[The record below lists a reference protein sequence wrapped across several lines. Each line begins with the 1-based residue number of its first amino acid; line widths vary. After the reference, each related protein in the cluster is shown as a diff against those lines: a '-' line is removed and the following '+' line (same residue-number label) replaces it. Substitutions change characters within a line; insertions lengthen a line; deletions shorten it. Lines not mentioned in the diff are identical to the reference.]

1 MHLPDKLSAVRQY
14 MADKHI
20 SAFLVPRADEYL
32 GEYVPK
38 QNERL
43 AWISGFTG
51 SAGMLIITQEKAILF
66 VDGRYTIQV
75 QQQCSSD
82 IFGFEHLIDNPPLQW
97 LIQHLSAGDCVG
109 FDSRLHS
116 YQFYTRAHDE
126 LSANDISLTELP
138 ENPID
143 LNWLDRPDPEIEVA
157 LLLEN
162 KYTGE
167 TSLNKRQ
174 RIGWEIQEQGANA
187 ALISQLDS
195 IAWLLNI
202 RGNDVPHLPV
212 IMGRAILYP
221 SGDMAFCT
229 NLKKVP
235 DGFSEHV
242 GEGVELFAEETFNEL
257 VQTLGKENQKIIIDA
272 NNTNTHAVLRCIEH
286 QAEVI
291 QGTDP
296 VLLPKAQK
304 NATELEGMR
313 HCHIRDGSAVS
324 RYLHWIET
332 EVKAQRFHDEGFLS
346 DRLEQ
351 FRRDLPDLIDLSFA
365 TISAAGSN
373 AAMAH
378 YSHTNGNPAKL
389 SANTLYPVDSG
400 GQYLGG
406 TTDITRTV
414 AIGQPSEEHR
424 EMFTRVLKGHIAL
437 ASAIFPKG
445 TAGNQ
450 LDVLARLP
458 LWEIGLDFDHGTG
471 HGVGCFLSVHEGP
484 QRIAKTTGPSAPLL
498 PGMVLSNEPGFYKE
512 NSYGIRC
519 ENLMIVK
526 EHASGML
533 EFETITF
540 APFDQTLINE
550 KLMTE
555 TEINWLNQYHQQVV
569 EKLAPFL
576 DNEALQW
583 LHQATSRFPA
593 TTEKFKQA

>member
-1 MHLPDKLSAVRQY
+1 MHLPDKISAVRQY
-14 MADKHI
+14 MADKNI

-51 SAGMLIITQEKAILF
+51 SAGMLIITQTKAVLF

-75 QQQCSSD
+75 QQQCSVD
-82 IFGFEHLIDNPPLQW
+82 TFEFEHLIENPPLQW
-97 LIQHLSAGDCVG
+97 LTQHLDAGDCVG

-116 YQFYTRAHDE
+116 YQFYSRAHDQ
-126 LSANDISLTELP
+126 LSAKNIILKELV

-143 LNWLDRPDPEIEVA
+143 LNWLDRPNAEIEVA
-157 LLLEN
+157 LLL
-162 KYTGE
+162 KKKFTGE

-174 RIGWEIQEQGANA
+174 RIGQKIQEQGADA

-212 IMGRAILYP
+212 IMGQAILYAT
-221 SGDMAFCT
+221 GDMAFCT
-229 NLKKVP
+229 NLNKIP

-242 GEGVELFAEETFNEL
+242 GAGVEVFAEETFNDL
-257 VQTLGKENQKIIIDA
+257 LQTLGKENQKIIIDSD
-272 NNTNTHAVLRCIEH
+272 NTNTHAVLRCIEH
-286 QAEVI
+286 QTEII
-291 QGTDP
+291 QGVDP

-304 NATELEGMR
+304 NSAELNGMR
-313 HCHIRDGSAVS
+313 QCHIRDGSAVS

-351 FRRDLPDLIDLSFA
+351 FRRDLPDLVDLSFS

-378 YSHTNGNPAKL
+378 YSHTNGTPAKL
-389 SANTLYPVDSG
+389 SANTLYLVDSG
-400 GQYLGG
+400 GQYLDG

-414 AIGQPSEEHR
+414 AIGQPSAEHR

-450 LDVLARLP
+450 LDILARQP
-458 LWEIGLDFDHGTG
+458 LWDIGLDFDHGTG

-484 QRIAKTTGPSAPLL
+484 QRIAKTSGPSAALL

-526 EHASGML
+526 EHSGDML

-540 APFDQTLINE
+540 APFDQKLIDE

-555 TEINWLNQYHQQVV
+555 TEIIWLNQYHQQVV
-569 EKLAPFL
+569 EKLAPL
-576 DNEALQW
+576 LENEALQW
-583 LHQATSRFPA
+583 LHQATSRFPM
-593 TTEKFKQA
+593 TPG